1 MRSDCI
7 FFWFGIL
14 SPDAMHTSGGVIIF
28 VKQGL
33 SFSELSTSSLSLLDT
48 YSDYTGVDISLNN
61 SSSLSFSN
69 VYAPPIYSSPTDSRT
84 DSFSPIILC
93 SFKNLFI
100 LVDFN
105 KSKVKGVRSAIRRR
119 RASRE
124 SVNIKKRDR

>member
-7 FFWFGIL
+7 FFWSGIL

-84 DSFSPIILC
+84 DSFSPSILC

-105 KSKVKGVRSAIRRR
+105 KNKVKGVRSAIRRR